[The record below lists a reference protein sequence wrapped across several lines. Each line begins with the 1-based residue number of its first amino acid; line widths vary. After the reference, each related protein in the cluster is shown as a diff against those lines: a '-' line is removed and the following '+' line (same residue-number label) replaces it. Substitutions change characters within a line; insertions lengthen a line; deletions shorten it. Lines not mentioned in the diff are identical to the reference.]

1 MTISSM
7 INMAE
12 KEQAFGVIGQV
23 AQLNESDNVGQL
35 THSQQIMNLP
45 TLKTRTNRDETM
57 TTEMEY
63 VNFMK
68 DNNFRASLLQQD
80 ESFFRSILKVDK
92 GESVQL
98 DEKANENQALIEINE
113 QQLKKIQELT
123 KQVCDLEEENI
134 ALEQEHLVMVKKQ

>member
-113 QQLKKIQELT
+113 Q
-123 KQVCDLEEENI
+123 
-134 ALEQEHLVMVKKQ
+134 